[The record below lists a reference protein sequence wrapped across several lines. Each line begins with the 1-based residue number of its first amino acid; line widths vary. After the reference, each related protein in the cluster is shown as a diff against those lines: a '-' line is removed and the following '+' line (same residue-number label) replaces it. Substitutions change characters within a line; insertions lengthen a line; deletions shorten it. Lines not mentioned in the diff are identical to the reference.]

1 MFNYSGI
8 KYFMYITSLNNQLYL
23 PLDIRKII
31 WEEYHLLKIIKC
43 LICNKVL
50 INFNVNVLHKD
61 DENSIENYSIINGI
75 AKCNKCFTD

>member
-8 KYFMYITSLNNQLYL
+8 KYFIYITSLNNQLYL

-31 WEEYHLLKIIKC
+31 WEEYHLIKIIKC

-50 INFNVNVLHKD
+50 IDFNVNILYKD
-61 DENSIENYSIINGI
+61 DESSIENYNIINGN
-75 AKCNKCFTD
+75 AKCNECFID

>member
-1 MFNYSGI
+1 MFNYAGI
-8 KYFMYITSLNNQLYL
+8 KYFIYITSLNNKLYL
-23 PLDIRKII
+23 PIDIRKII

-50 INFNVNVLHKD
+50 INFNVNILHKD

-75 AKCNKCFTD
+75 AKCNNCFID

>member
-8 KYFMYITSLNNQLYL
+8 KYFIYITSLNNQLYL

-50 INFNVNVLHKD
+50 IDFNVNILYKD
-61 DENSIENYSIINGI
+61 DENSIENYNIINGN
-75 AKCNKCFTD
+75 AKCNKCFID